1 MEKGYKQIER
11 GIIPKTL
18 TSKVLLI
25 VKAIVWKTCR
35 FWGFEQVTEESKALC
50 INHFTTKHFLIHI
63 KRITY

>member
-25 VKAIVWKTCR
+25 VKAIV
-35 FWGFEQVTEESKALC
+35 
-50 INHFTTKHFLIHI
+50 
-63 KRITY
+63 